1 MLKKIQHSVDKQKIP
16 DWLIKAA
23 VEKNNALIRGQANA
37 IYEAWKIY
45 RDKKND
51 PKAVI
56 LLVYATKRRAH
67 SHFEQLLYAQF
78 ELENIAW
85 PNGDRPH
92 VEQITVEECTK
103 K

>member
-1 MLKKIQHSVDKQKIP
+1 MLKKIQHSVDKEKIP
-16 DWLIKAA
+16 NWLNKAA
-23 VEKNNALIRGQANA
+23 VEKSESAHFQANA